1 MSETLIIALIS
12 LASGIIGALIVGIP
26 VWKRLS
32 SDTKKTEAEIDSIAV
47 KTMKEALESVDNR
60 LHTVESDM
68 EKKIT
73 EAACLTVER
82 DELKEQ
88 VEELRKEVEALRIEV
103 EALRAEN
110 KSLKDVLQKRRKPAE
125 KP

>member
-26 VWKRLS
+26 IWRKIGSEKRNTDA
-32 SDTKKTEAEIDSIAV
+32 DTAAVLTKIAMELVDPLQEQIDAMKAE
-47 KTMKEALESVDNR
+47 TQ
-60 LHTVESDM
+60 
-68 EKKIT
+68 KKIT

-110 KSLKDVLQKRRKPAE
+110 KSLKDVLQKRRKPVV
-125 KP
+125 K